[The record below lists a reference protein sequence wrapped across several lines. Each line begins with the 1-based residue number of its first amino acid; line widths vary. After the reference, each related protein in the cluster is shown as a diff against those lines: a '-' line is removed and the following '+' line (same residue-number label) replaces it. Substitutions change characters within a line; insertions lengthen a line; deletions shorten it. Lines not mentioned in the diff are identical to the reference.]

1 MYSIVDERIHVN
13 FRMVHN
19 RFQDVDLFDG
29 YERLIRIY
37 RNAKIPHN
45 SKRQGDYKFLL
56 AVLRLGID
64 YFIVYDFGCSV
75 TDVIHTL
82 NPEYWIFCF

>member
-29 YERLIRIY
+29 YEENLIRI
-37 RNAKIPHN
+37 
-45 SKRQGDYKFLL
+45 DYE
-56 AVLRLGID
+56 D
-64 YFIVYDFGCSV
+64 YIR
-75 TDVIHTL
+75 
-82 NPEYWIFCF
+82 